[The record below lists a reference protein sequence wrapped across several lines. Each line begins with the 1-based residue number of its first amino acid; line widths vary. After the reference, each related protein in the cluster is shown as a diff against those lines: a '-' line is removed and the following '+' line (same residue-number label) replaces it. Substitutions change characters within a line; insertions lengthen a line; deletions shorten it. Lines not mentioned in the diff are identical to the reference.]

1 MVKEIKEFGPWSEQ
15 TSSSGRKY
23 FYNRD
28 TEVSQWEKPKEW
40 REYEQRLAEQ
50 ERLAVEQERLQ
61 QQVQQQQQHQQ
72 QQHAVVPPPPMFM
85 TPPPFAFPPPFA
97 PPGFAVGP
105 MNAPPPP
112 FPPYNQFQTP
122 PNLPYPIPP
131 RINPTINPPIN
142 TSFLP
147 PHPPH
152 PPAAPS
158 PRMTQSIPPSLIPPI
173 VNVSTIPPSPHVNAH
188 FSPIQYSAP
197 PPTTVPPPAFTSVP
211 QLGSTA
217 PHFDG
222 LPVHAK
228 AQPPRVQQTSQT
240 SQQSSQPQHHHTMS
254 HSTPSFSRDRGH
266 VEKSPRTTATPP
278 STHSHQRHGNAPAQ
292 VSHQQTLSSQVK
304 AEPVDTKTI
313 KKERDKGDEPNE
325 KVTTGRDRPSTETS
339 AQAGPTKRERTNSD
353 DEENASPSPATD
365 ESEKPPAKKPKEEDA
380 ATSWRTFYNA
390 ELARQKEAELN
401 LDIDPE
407 MRDLVAQ
414 SLTLE
419 NKLVA
424 ELIKMKTAAALVAV
438 QENEVCICNAKIQSL
453 REMRNDLENRQS
465 RLMAPA
471 VVTMPDLNSRA

>member
-1 MVKEIKEFGPWSEQ
+1 
-15 TSSSGRKY
+15 
-23 FYNRD
+23 
-28 TEVSQWEKPKEW
+28 
-40 REYEQRLAEQ
+40 
-50 ERLAVEQERLQ
+50 
-61 QQVQQQQQHQQ
+61 
-72 QQHAVVPPPPMFM
+72 
-85 TPPPFAFPPPFA
+85 
-97 PPGFAVGP
+97 
-105 MNAPPPP
+105 
-112 FPPYNQFQTP
+112 
-122 PNLPYPIPP
+122 
-131 RINPTINPPIN
+131 
-142 TSFLP
+142 
-147 PHPPH
+147 
-152 PPAAPS
+152 
-158 PRMTQSIPPSLIPPI
+158 
-173 VNVSTIPPSPHVNAH
+173 
-188 FSPIQYSAP
+188 
-197 PPTTVPPPAFTSVP
+197 
-211 QLGSTA
+211 
-217 PHFDG
+217 
-222 LPVHAK
+222 
-228 AQPPRVQQTSQT
+228 
-240 SQQSSQPQHHHTMS
+240 MS

-365 ESEKPPAKKPKEEDA
+365 ESEKPPAKK
-380 ATSWRTFYNA
+380 
-390 ELARQKEAELN
+390 
-401 LDIDPE
+401 
-407 MRDLVAQ
+407 RDLVAQ